1 MDEMKLRMGKY
12 APTGLGYLKVLSVR
26 KACWWRPGVVDLK
39 GKKDDPW
46 GRVKYGLTPCSNG

>member
-1 MDEMKLRMGKY
+1 MKLRMGKY
-12 APTGLGYLKVLSVR
+12 TPTGLGYLKVLSVR